1 MMDGEALELA
11 VMPAGGPS
19 VVISQPMYFPWPG
32 FFEQMALADI
42 YVWLD
47 DAQCSNRSFTNRI
60 QVKHKDGRKWMTIPL
75 DGRRTE
81 TLILE
86 LRTTD
91 DAWRKSHSNLL
102 KQSLSGAAERDA
114 ALALYDKAVVHPLLV
129 DCLIASCEDLAEW
142 LDVRPQKIL
151 RSSSLSI
158 SSRSSQRILDIVKA
172 VGGTRYITGHGA
184 AQYLDHME
192 FERQGISVEYMD
204 YSLTPWAQQHGE
216 FTPYVTSLDL
226 VASAGKEARTY
237 LHPQTVPWRDFLAAK
252 GLPV

>member
-1 MMDGEALELA
+1 MTGDEVSGPE
-11 VMPAGGPS
+11 VMPKDGPS

-42 YVWLD
+42 YIWLD

-86 LRTTD
+86 LKAAG
-91 DAWRKSHSNLL
+91 DAWHKSHRNILQ
-102 KQSLSGAAERDA
+102 QSLGGAAELDT
-114 ALALYDKAVVHPLLV
+114 ALALYDKAVAHPVLV
-129 DCLIASCEDLAEW
+129 DCLIASCEVLADS
-142 LDVRPQKIL
+142 LDVRPQKVF
-151 RSSSLSI
+151 RSSDLSI
-158 SSRSSQRILDIVKA
+158 SSRSSQRIFDLVKA

-184 AQYLDHME
+184 AEYLDHLE

-204 YSLTPWAQQHGE
+204 YSLTPWPQLHGD
-216 FTPYVTSLDL
+216 FMPYVTALDL
-226 VASAGKEARTY
+226 IATAGEEASSF
-237 LHPQTVPWRDFLAAK
+237 LHPRTVPWREFLKSK